1 MEIVRHQRTHHLEL
15 VVEGRLDGYWAQHLS
30 ATVGEAMREGSH
42 AVRLNLAKTSYISS
56 AGIGVLV
63 ELYKNFQAVNG
74 SFEVTE
80 PSRQVRKVLEL
91 VGLAQMLTD
100 GSSAGIRPAA
110 GEGRRIEK
118 DGAVFE
124 VHDHR
129 ANASLVCRVM
139 GNPAGLAGAGYT
151 AADCR
156 EVELSAHRIALGLG
170 AFGEGF
176 DACRGS
182 FGEYLAVAS
191 AAACQSTDGTNFPD
205 YMTASGDFVPRVN
218 SLYGLC
224 CDGEF
229 SHSVRFQ
236 GAQSGDPVALSS
248 IMETCLDVAGA
259 DSAGVVLIGESAG
272 LMAAA
277 LKRAPVEGV
286 DARVFAFPEVRQWIS
301 FSPERSYPHALALA
315 TGVISKAPN
324 GSLKPLVRPL
334 ARRST
339 VEGHLHAAAFAYRPL
354 QKGRLELQ
362 AAVSGLF
369 AAGGLQGVM
378 HLLSDDRETAG
389 GGESEFWRG
398 ACWVSPIREVTR
410 EESAQ

>member
-1 MEIVRHQRTHHLEL
+1 M
-15 VVEGRLDGYWAQHLS
+15 
-30 ATVGEAMREGSH
+30 
-42 AVRLNLAKTSYISS
+42 
-56 AGIGVLV
+56 
-63 ELYKNFQAVNG
+63 
-74 SFEVTE
+74 
-80 PSRQVRKVLEL
+80 
-91 VGLAQMLTD
+91 
-100 GSSAGIRPAA
+100 
-110 GEGRRIEK
+110 
-118 DGAVFE
+118 
-124 VHDHR
+124 
-129 ANASLVCRVM
+129 
-139 GNPAGLAGAGYT
+139 
-151 AADCR
+151 
-156 EVELSAHRIALGLG
+156 G

-182 FGEYLAVAS
+182 FGEYLAVAG
-191 AAACQSTDGTNFPD
+191 AAACQATDGTNFPD
-205 YMTASGDFVPRVN
+205 YMTASGNFVPRVT

-229 SHSVRFQ
+229 AYSVRFQ

-259 DSAGVVLIGESAG
+259 ESAGVVLIGESAG
-272 LMAAA
+272 LVAAA
-277 LKRAPVEGV
+277 LKRAPVQGAGV
-286 DARVFAFPEVRQWIS
+286 RVFAFPEVRQWIS

-334 ARRST
+334 APRST

-362 AAVSGLF
+362 AAVSGIF

-398 ACWVSPIREVTR
+398 ACWVSPIRQFAR
-410 EESAQ
+410 EDATQ